1 LALYSGQTVKIS
13 NFSKTKMA
21 AAAILKIT
29 KIAISPQRFDRSLR
43 NLASLCTMGLLTVLT
58 VKKFEFP
65 KSKMADGRHFEKPLN
80 HHISAT
86 VGPILMK
93 FGTVT
98 QGCPLQETDR

>member
-1 LALYSGQTVKIS
+1 
-13 NFSKTKMA
+13 MA
-21 AAAILKIT
+21 AAAIMKIT
-29 KIAISPQRFDRSLR
+29 KIAISPQRFDRSLQ
-43 NLASLCTMGLLTVLT
+43 NLASLCKMGLLTVLI

-65 KSKMADGRHFEKPLN
+65 RSKMTDNRPFEKKPLN

-98 QGCPLQETDR
+98 QIGPLQEIDR